1 MLVLFFTIPLIFPRG
16 NLHVMTK
23 PGKCLIDRGS
33 QQESSERR
41 QELSAK
47 TGLKTLLMGYLTS
60 YYPAPS
66 CHSLVLKLECVSES
80 PLGLVKAQSAEH
92 QF

>member
-16 NLHVMTK
+16 NLHVMTN

-47 TGLKTLLMGYLTS
+47 TGLKTLLMS

-66 CHSLVLKLECVSES
+66 CHSLVLKLEYVSKS
-80 PLGLVKAQSAEH
+80 PLGLVKAQSAGH